1 MSSPIGR
8 EVLQVPVE
16 EEMKRSYLDY
26 AMSVIIARALPDVRD
41 GLKPVQR
48 RILYVMRELGLTP
61 DSQHT
66 KSAKVCGET
75 TANYHPHGQEVVYPT
90 LVRIAQDFN
99 MRYPLVDGQGNFG
112 SVDGDPPAA
121 MRYCLTGDAL
131 VRTAE
136 GLIPIGKLA
145 DLPSPPVS
153 PSPNMLGE
161 GELTPLSHSVGEGLG
176 VRADRETPTETAID
190 IAVRSVGGR
199 TQRAER
205 WFDCGEHPT
214 LRVRTRYGYEL
225 TGTPNHPVLVC
236 LADTTGKPRLAW
248 KTLDTLQ
255 VGDYLVIDR
264 GVETHAGTPVDLT
277 PYYPDLSPST
287 RRHALP
293 TQLDEPLAF
302 LMGALVAEGTLADDR
317 IEFTCTPGEF
327 ADEFV
332 RCWARVFPDCRLHQ
346 WLRPPVGFGK
356 RPFWQMQVVSQQ
368 VVRLLGNLG
377 LHGRSAERVV
387 PEAILRSPQA
397 VQAAFLRGLF
407 EGDGGVERSGRSLMR
422 VSLVSASKRL
432 LQQVQ
437 VMLLHFGIVAR
448 LTQDT
453 RGTTWRLILTGAR
466 NLQRYAASIGF
477 VSEAKRK
484 ALEAILSDAT
494 GRVLSK
500 TDFVP
505 YLSAYVRRTATRH
518 REWLSKHNFDRP
530 ERLADALP
538 RLLEALTPEDA
549 EFLCALA
556 EGRYFFD
563 PIVAIEDAGTQRV
576 YSIRVASDCH
586 SFVANGFINHNT
598 ETRLTPI
605 AMEMLADIDKE
616 TVDWMPNYLQSA
628 EEPTVLPARFPNLLC
643 NGGSG
648 IAVGMA
654 TNIPPHNLSE
664 VVDALIYRLE
674 HPNCTLEPILKLLP
688 GPDFPTGA
696 LILGTKGIRQAYE
709 TGRGSIVMQ
718 AKTQIEPLDGGKSAI
733 VITELPYQVSKAR
746 LIEQIAALVK
756 AGKLDGITDLADY
769 SDRTGMRVVIE
780 LRRDVNPNRML
791 NSLLKHTQMRT
802 TFGAILLA
810 LVDNVP
816 RVMSLLD
823 LLDHYLEHRRTVIE
837 RRTRYELYRA
847 KSRAHILEG
856 LQIALNFLDEI
867 IRIIRQ
873 SETAEAARREMIRRF
888 GLTVLQADA
897 ILNTQLRQLARLEQE
912 KLAEEYRGLLREITR
927 LEHILSDPKQ
937 VEQIIKDDLRMLKE
951 KFGDARR
958 TRIIAR
964 EAEDISEEELIPEE
978 ETLVLITRDG
988 YIKRVSMDAYR
999 SQKRGGKGV
1008 IATTAREEDE
1018 VEHLFQVST
1027 HHYILFFTDR
1037 GRVYRLKAYEIPE
1050 TSRQARGTAVIN
1062 YINIQ
1067 PDEKV
1072 TATVSVR
1079 DFASEGYL
1087 TMITRRGEIK
1097 RTALSEFANLRSNG
1111 LNAFDL
1117 ESGDSLG
1124 WVLHTSGK
1132 DDVLLATRA
1141 GLAIRFPES
1150 DVPVRGRTAGGVK
1163 AIRLGKDDALVAACR
1178 VQPDALLLVVSEN
1191 GFGKCTPLKEYRV
1204 QSRGGKGIF
1213 TMNVTRKTGSVV
1225 AAEVVE
1231 KDDKVILVTANGKGI
1246 RLRVA
1251 DLRITGRIAQ
1261 GVKLIDLAEGD
1272 TVAAITRI
1280 VLGKRLHEVD
1290 SARDGQN
1297 ARG

>member
-90 LVRIAQDFN
+90 LVRMAQDFN

-136 GLIPIGKLA
+136 GLIPISKLA
-145 DLPSPPVS
+145 SAEAGAEV
-153 PSPNMLGE
+153 
-161 GELTPLSHSVGEGLG
+161 
-176 VRADRETPTETAID
+176 AID
-190 IAVRSVGGR
+190 IAVRSAGGR

-225 TGTPNHPVLVC
+225 IGTPNHPVLVC

-277 PYYPDLSPST
+277 PYYPDLSPAT

-377 LHGRSAERVV
+377 LRGRSAERVV
-387 PEAILRSPQA
+387 PEAILRAPQA

-407 EGDGGVERSGRSLMR
+407 EGDGCVERSGRSLMR

-563 PIVAIEDAGTQRV
+563 PIVAIEDAGIQRV
-576 YSIRVASDCH
+576 YSIRVASECH

-598 ETRLTPI
+598 EVRLTPI

-756 AGKLDGITDLADY
+756 AGKLDGITDIADY

-791 NSLLKHTQMRT
+791 NSLLKHTQLRT

-823 LLDHYLEHRRTVIE
+823 LLDHYLEHRRVVIE

-873 SETAEAARREMIRRF
+873 SETAEVARREMIRRF

-937 VEQIIKDDLRMLKE
+937 VEQIIKDELRTLKE
-951 KFGDARR
+951 KYGDARR

-988 YIKRVSMDAYR
+988 YIKRVSLDAYR

-1087 TMITRRGEIK
+1087 TMITRGGEIK

-1124 WVLHTSGK
+1124 WVLHTSGN
-1132 DDVLLATRA
+1132 DEVILVTRA

-1178 VQPDALLLVVSEN
+1178 VQPNALLLVVSEN
-1191 GFGKCTPLKEYRV
+1191 GFGKCTPLTEYRV

-1261 GVKLIDLAEGD
+1261 GVKLIDLAPGD

-1280 VLGKRLHEVD
+1280 VLGKRLHAVD
-1290 SARDGQN
+1290 ASRDGQDT
-1297 ARG
+1297 GE

>member
-90 LVRIAQDFN
+90 LVRMAQDFN

-145 DLPSPPVS
+145 SA
-153 PSPNMLGE
+153 E
-161 GELTPLSHSVGEGLG
+161 AEAE
-176 VRADRETPTETAID
+176 AAID
-190 IAVRSVGGR
+190 IAVRSAGGR

-225 TGTPNHPVLVC
+225 IGTPNHPVLVC

-277 PYYPDLSPST
+277 PYYPTLSPAT

-302 LMGALVAEGTLADDR
+302 LMGALIAEGTLADDR

-332 RCWARVFPDCRLHQ
+332 RCWAQVFPDCRLHQ

-377 LHGRSAERVV
+377 LRGRSAERVV
-387 PEAILRSPQA
+387 PEAILRAPQA

-407 EGDGGVERSGRSLMR
+407 EGDGCVERSGRSLMR

-484 ALEAILSDAT
+484 ALEAVLNDAT

-518 REWLSKHNFDRP
+518 REWLGKHNFDRP

-538 RLLEALTPEDA
+538 RLLEALSPEDA

-563 PIVAIEDAGTQRV
+563 PIVAIEDAGMQRV

-598 ETRLTPI
+598 EVRLTPI

-756 AGKLDGITDLADY
+756 AGKLDGITDIADY

-873 SETAEAARREMIRRF
+873 SETAEVARREMIRRF

-937 VEQIIKDDLRMLKE
+937 VEQIIKDELRMLKE
-951 KFGDARR
+951 KYGDARR

-988 YIKRVSMDAYR
+988 YIKRVSLDAYR

-1124 WVLHTSGK
+1124 WVLHTSGN
-1132 DDVLLATRA
+1132 DEVILVTRA

-1178 VQPDALLLVVSEN
+1178 VQPNALLLVVSEN
-1191 GFGKCTPLKEYRV
+1191 GFGKCTPLTEYRV

-1261 GVKLIDLAEGD
+1261 GVKLIDLAPGD

-1280 VLGKRLHEVD
+1280 VLGKRLHAVD
-1290 SARDGQN
+1290 ASRDGQDT
-1297 ARG
+1297 GE

>member
-1 MSSPIGR
+1 
-8 EVLQVPVE
+8 
-16 EEMKRSYLDY
+16 
-26 AMSVIIARALPDVRD
+26 
-41 GLKPVQR
+41 
-48 RILYVMRELGLTP
+48 
-61 DSQHT
+61 
-66 KSAKVCGET
+66 
-75 TANYHPHGQEVVYPT
+75 
-90 LVRIAQDFN
+90 
-99 MRYPLVDGQGNFG
+99 
-112 SVDGDPPAA
+112 
-121 MRYCLTGDAL
+121 
-131 VRTAE
+131 
-136 GLIPIGKLA
+136 
-145 DLPSPPVS
+145 
-153 PSPNMLGE
+153 
-161 GELTPLSHSVGEGLG
+161 
-176 VRADRETPTETAID
+176 
-190 IAVRSVGGR
+190 
-199 TQRAER
+199 
-205 WFDCGEHPT
+205 
-214 LRVRTRYGYEL
+214 
-225 TGTPNHPVLVC
+225 
-236 LADTTGKPRLAW
+236 
-248 KTLDTLQ
+248 
-255 VGDYLVIDR
+255 
-264 GVETHAGTPVDLT
+264 
-277 PYYPDLSPST
+277 
-287 RRHALP
+287 
-293 TQLDEPLAF
+293 
-302 LMGALVAEGTLADDR
+302 
-317 IEFTCTPGEF
+317 
-327 ADEFV
+327 V

-368 VVRLLGNLG
+368 VVRLLGSLG

-387 PEAILRSPQA
+387 PEAILRAPQA

-549 EFLCALA
+549 EFVCALA

-598 ETRLTPI
+598 EVRLTPI

-791 NSLLKHTQMRT
+791 NSLLKHTQLRT

-823 LLDHYLEHRRTVIE
+823 LLDHYLEHRRAVVE
-837 RRTRYELYRA
+837 RRTLYELYRA

-873 SETAEAARREMIRRF
+873 SETAEVARREMIRRF

-937 VEQIIKDDLRMLKE
+937 VEQIIKDDLRALKE

-1087 TMITRRGEIK
+1087 TMITRGGEIK

-1117 ESGDSLG
+1117 ESGDLLG
-1124 WVLHTSGK
+1124 WVLHTSGN

-1251 DLRITGRIAQ
+1251 DLAHHGAHRARRETNRPRARRHSGGDYAHRAGQTPACSGR
-1261 GVKLIDLAEGD
+1261 LARRARRGR
-1272 TVAAITRI
+1272 VAKP
-1280 VLGKRLHEVD
+1280 L
-1290 SARDGQN
+1290 RDKAASQP
-1297 ARG
+1297 

>member
-90 LVRIAQDFN
+90 LVRMAQDFN

-145 DLPSPPVS
+145 SA
-153 PSPNMLGE
+153 E
-161 GELTPLSHSVGEGLG
+161 AEAE
-176 VRADRETPTETAID
+176 AAID

-236 LADTTGKPRLAW
+236 LADPTGKPRLAW

-277 PYYPDLSPST
+277 PYYPDLSPAT

-518 REWLSKHNFDRP
+518 REWLGKHNFDRP

-538 RLLEALTPEDA
+538 RLLEALSPEDA

-598 ETRLTPI
+598 EVRLTPI

-664 VVDALIYRLE
+664 IVDALIYRLE

-823 LLDHYLEHRRTVIE
+823 LLDHYLEHRRVVIE

-873 SETAEAARREMIRRF
+873 SETAEVARREMIRRF

-912 KLAEEYRGLLREITR
+912 KLADEYRGLLREITR

-937 VEQIIKDDLRMLKE
+937 VEQIIKDDLRTLKE
-951 KFGDARR
+951 KYGDGRR

-1087 TMITRRGEIK
+1087 TMITRGGEIK

-1191 GFGKCTPLKEYRV
+1191 GFGKCTPLTEYRV

-1261 GVKLIDLAEGD
+1261 GVKLIDLAPGD

-1280 VLGKRLHEVD
+1280 VLGKRLHAVD
-1290 SARDGQN
+1290 ASRDGQDEG
-1297 ARG
+1297 A

>member
-90 LVRIAQDFN
+90 LVRMAQDFN

-136 GLIPIGKLA
+136 GLIPISKLA
-145 DLPSPPVS
+145 SAEAGAEV
-153 PSPNMLGE
+153 
-161 GELTPLSHSVGEGLG
+161 
-176 VRADRETPTETAID
+176 AID

-225 TGTPNHPVLVC
+225 IGTPNHPVLVC

-277 PYYPDLSPST
+277 PYYPDLSPAT

-538 RLLEALTPEDA
+538 RLLEALSPEDA

-598 ETRLTPI
+598 EVRLTPI

-823 LLDHYLEHRRTVIE
+823 LLDHYLEHRRVVIE

-888 GLTVLQADA
+888 ALTVLQADA

-912 KLAEEYRGLLREITR
+912 KLADEYRGLLREITR

-937 VEQIIKDDLRMLKE
+937 VEQIIKDDLRTLKE

-1087 TMITRRGEIK
+1087 TMITRGGEIK

-1213 TMNVTRKTGSVV
+1213 TMNVTRKTGNVV

-1231 KDDKVILVTANGKGI
+1231 KDDKLILVTTNSKGI

-1290 SARDGQN
+1290 SARDGQG
-1297 ARG
+1297 AGK

>member
-1 MSSPIGR
+1 MTARRSSIPSTTAHCRSSCSYIFDRPARRVQLLVMSSPIGR

-90 LVRIAQDFN
+90 LVRMAQDFN

-136 GLIPIGKLA
+136 GLIPISKLA
-145 DLPSPPVS
+145 SAEAGAEV
-153 PSPNMLGE
+153 
-161 GELTPLSHSVGEGLG
+161 
-176 VRADRETPTETAID
+176 AID
-190 IAVRSVGGR
+190 IAVRSAGGR

-236 LADTTGKPRLAW
+236 LADPTGKPRLAW

-277 PYYPDLSPST
+277 PYYPDLSPAT
-287 RRHALP
+287 RRHTLP

-346 WLRPPVGFGK
+346 WLCPPVGFGK

-387 PEAILRSPQA
+387 PEAILRAPQA

-407 EGDGGVERSGRSLMR
+407 EGDGCVERSGRSLMR

-437 VMLLHFGIVAR
+437 VMLLHFGVVAR

-518 REWLSKHNFDRP
+518 REWLGKHNFDRP

-598 ETRLTPI
+598 EVRLTPI

-664 VVDALIYRLE
+664 IVDALIYRLE

-756 AGKLDGITDLADY
+756 AGKLDGITDIADY

-791 NSLLKHTQMRT
+791 NSLLKHTQLRT

-823 LLDHYLEHRRTVIE
+823 LLDHYLEHRRVVIE

-888 GLTVLQADA
+888 ALTVLQADA

-937 VEQIIKDDLRMLKE
+937 VEQIIKDDLRTLKE

-1087 TMITRRGEIK
+1087 TMITRGGEIK

-1150 DVPVRGRTAGGVK
+1150 DVPVRGSHGG
-1163 AIRLGKDDALVAACR
+1163 RR
-1178 VQPDALLLVVSEN
+1178 
-1191 GFGKCTPLKEYRV
+1191 
-1204 QSRGGKGIF
+1204 
-1213 TMNVTRKTGSVV
+1213 
-1225 AAEVVE
+1225 
-1231 KDDKVILVTANGKGI
+1231 
-1246 RLRVA
+1246 
-1251 DLRITGRIAQ
+1251 
-1261 GVKLIDLAEGD
+1261 EGD
-1272 TVAAITRI
+1272 T
-1280 VLGKRLHEVD
+1280 
-1290 SARDGQN
+1290 ARQGRR
-1297 ARG
+1297 ARCCVPCAV

>member
-90 LVRIAQDFN
+90 LVRMAQDFN

-136 GLIPIGKLA
+136 GLIPISKLA
-145 DLPSPPVS
+145 SAEAGAEV
-153 PSPNMLGE
+153 
-161 GELTPLSHSVGEGLG
+161 
-176 VRADRETPTETAID
+176 AID
-190 IAVRSVGGR
+190 IAVRSAGGR

-225 TGTPNHPVLVC
+225 IGTPNHPVLVC

-277 PYYPDLSPST
+277 PYYPTLSPAT
-287 RRHALP
+287 RRHTLP

-377 LHGRSAERVV
+377 LRGRSAERVV
-387 PEAILRSPQA
+387 PEAILRAPQA

-407 EGDGGVERSGRSLMR
+407 EGDGCVERSGRSLMR

-518 REWLSKHNFDRP
+518 REWLGKHNFDRP

-598 ETRLTPI
+598 EVRLTPI

-664 VVDALIYRLE
+664 IVDALIYRLE
-674 HPNCTLEPILKLLP
+674 HPNCTLDPILKLLP

-823 LLDHYLEHRRTVIE
+823 LLDHYLEHRRVVIE

-888 GLTVLQADA
+888 ALTVLQADA

-1087 TMITRRGEIK
+1087 TMITRGGEIK

-1178 VQPDALLLVVSEN
+1178 VLPDALLLVVSEN
-1191 GFGKCTPLKEYRV
+1191 GFGKCTPLTEYRV

-1290 SARDGQN
+1290 SARDGQG
-1297 ARG
+1297 AGK

>member
-1 MSSPIGR
+1 
-8 EVLQVPVE
+8 
-16 EEMKRSYLDY
+16 
-26 AMSVIIARALPDVRD
+26 
-41 GLKPVQR
+41 
-48 RILYVMRELGLTP
+48 MRELGLTP

-90 LVRIAQDFN
+90 LVRMAQDFN

-145 DLPSPPVS
+145 SAEAGAEV
-153 PSPNMLGE
+153 
-161 GELTPLSHSVGEGLG
+161 
-176 VRADRETPTETAID
+176 AID
-190 IAVRSVGGR
+190 IAVRSAGGR

-225 TGTPNHPVLVC
+225 IGTPNHPVLVC

-277 PYYPDLSPST
+277 PYYPDLSPAT
-287 RRHALP
+287 RHHALP

-327 ADEFV
+327 AAEFV

-505 YLSAYVRRTATRH
+505 YLSAYVRRMATRH
-518 REWLSKHNFDRP
+518 REWLGKHNFDRP

-598 ETRLTPI
+598 EVRLTPI
-605 AMEMLADIDKE
+605 AIEMLADIDNE

-756 AGKLDGITDLADY
+756 AGKLDGITDIADY

-823 LLDHYLEHRRTVIE
+823 LLDHYLEHRRVVIE

-873 SETAEAARREMIRRF
+873 SETAEVARREMIRRF

-937 VEQIIKDDLRMLKE
+937 VEQIIKDELRMLKE
-951 KFGDARR
+951 KYGDARR

-988 YIKRVSMDAYR
+988 YIKRVSLDAYR

-1124 WVLHTSGK
+1124 WVLHTSGN
-1132 DDVLLATRA
+1132 DEVILVTRA

-1178 VQPDALLLVVSEN
+1178 VQPNALLLVVSEN
-1191 GFGKCTPLKEYRV
+1191 GFGKCTPLTEYRV

-1251 DLRITGRIAQ
+1251 DLRVTGRIAQ
-1261 GVKLIDLAEGD
+1261 GVKLIDLAPGD

-1280 VLGKRLHEVD
+1280 VLGKRLHAVD
-1290 SARDGQN
+1290 ASRDGQDT
-1297 ARG
+1297 GE

>member
-1 MSSPIGR
+1 MSSSIGR

-90 LVRIAQDFN
+90 LVRMAQDFN

-131 VRTAE
+131 VRTE
-136 GLIPIGKLA
+136 QGLIPIGELA
-145 DLPSPPVS
+145 VQETIDLQ
-153 PSPNMLGE
+153 
-161 GELTPLSHSVGEGLG
+161 
-176 VRADRETPTETAID
+176 VRAA
-190 IAVRSVGGR
+190 GGR
-199 TQRAER
+199 MQRATR

-214 LRVRTRYGYEL
+214 RRVRTRYGYEL

-236 LADTTGKPRLAW
+236 LADSEGKPRLAW
-248 KTLDTLQ
+248 KTLENLQ
-255 VGDYLVIDR
+255 IGDYLVIDR
-264 GVETHAGTPVDLT
+264 GRGKSETTRELVDLT
-277 PYYPDLSPST
+277 PYAPCLPEGST
-287 RRHALP
+287 TRVHTLP
-293 TQLDEPLAF
+293 TRLDENLAT
-302 LMGALVAEGTLADDR
+302 LMGALVAEGTLSNTR
-317 IEFTCTPGEF
+317 IEFTCTSGEF
-327 ADEFV
+327 AETFQRLWGV
-332 RCWARVFPDCRLHQ
+332 CFPDCRLHT

-356 RPFWQMQVVSQQ
+356 RPFWQMQVVSLY
-368 VVRLLGNLG
+368 VVRFLNALG
-377 LHGRSAERVV
+377 LQGRSKERVV
-387 PEAILRSPQA
+387 PPAILRSPRS
-397 VQAAFLRGLF
+397 VQAAFLRALF
-407 EGDGGVERSGRSLMR
+407 EGDGAVERSGKSLMR
-422 VSLVSASKRL
+422 VSLVSASEQL
-432 LQQVQ
+432 LKQVQ
-437 VMLLHFGIVAR
+437 VMLLPFGIVGALRKEKHNATYR
-448 LTQDT
+448 LCIA
-453 RGTTWRLILTGAR
+453 GYE
-466 NLQRYAASIGF
+466 NLQRYHAHIGF
-477 VSEAKRK
+477 LSEAKRK
-484 ALEAILSDAT
+484 ALESILADAS
-494 GRVLSK
+494 GCALSK
-500 TDFVP
+500 TDSVP
-505 YLSAYVRRTATRH
+505 YLSAYVRRVAKRH
-518 REWLSKHNFDRP
+518 REWLGKHNFDRVA
-530 ERLADALP
+530 RLQHALP
-538 RLLEALTPEDA
+538 QLLEALSPEDA
-549 EFLCALA
+549 EFVLALA
-556 EGRYFFD
+556 ENRYFFD
-563 PIVAIEDAGTQRV
+563 PVVAIEDAGMQCV
-576 YSIRVASDCH
+576 YSIRVESACH

-598 ETRLTPI
+598 EVRLTPI

-688 GPDFPTGA
+688 GPDFPTGG

-746 LIEQIAALVK
+746 LIEQIAGLVK

-802 TFGAILLA
+802 TFGVILLA

-823 LLDHYLEHRRTVIE
+823 LLDHYLEHRRIVIE

-873 SETAEAARREMIRRF
+873 SETAEVARRTMIQRF

-912 KLAEEYRGLLREITR
+912 KIAEEYRGLLREITR
-927 LEHILSDPKQ
+927 LEHILEDPKQ
-937 VEQIIKDDLRMLKE
+937 VQAIIKDDLRTLKE

-999 SQKRGGKGV
+999 SQRRGGKGV

-1050 TSRQARGTAVIN
+1050 TSRQARGAAVIN

-1067 PDEKV
+1067 SDEKV

-1079 DFASEGYL
+1079 DFDAPGYL
-1087 TMITRRGEIK
+1087 TMITRKGEIK

-1117 ESGDSLG
+1117 EPGDALG

-1132 DDVLLATRA
+1132 DDVLLVTKA
-1141 GLAIRFPES
+1141 GLAIRFPET
-1150 DVPVRGRTAGGVK
+1150 DVPVRSRTAGGVK
-1163 AIRLGKDDALVAACR
+1163 AITQGKDDALVSACR

-1231 KDDKVILVTANGKGI
+1231 KDDKVILVTANAKGI

-1280 VLGKRLHEVD
+1280 VLAKRLQEVE
-1290 SARDGQN
+1290 AGRE
-1297 ARG
+1297 

>member
-90 LVRIAQDFN
+90 LVRMAQDFN

-136 GLIPIGKLA
+136 GLIPISKLA
-145 DLPSPPVS
+145 SAEAGAEV
-153 PSPNMLGE
+153 
-161 GELTPLSHSVGEGLG
+161 
-176 VRADRETPTETAID
+176 AID
-190 IAVRSVGGR
+190 IAVRSAGGR

-225 TGTPNHPVLVC
+225 IGTPNHPVLVC

-277 PYYPDLSPST
+277 PYYPDLSPAT

-598 ETRLTPI
+598 EVRLTPI

-756 AGKLDGITDLADY
+756 AGKLDGITDIADY

-873 SETAEAARREMIRRF
+873 SETAEVARREMIRRF

-937 VEQIIKDDLRMLKE
+937 VEQIIKDELRMLKE
-951 KFGDARR
+951 KYGDARR

-988 YIKRVSMDAYR
+988 YIKRVSLDAYR

-1124 WVLHTSGK
+1124 WVLHTSGN
-1132 DDVLLATRA
+1132 DEVILVTRA

-1178 VQPDALLLVVSEN
+1178 VQPNALLLVVSEN
-1191 GFGKCTPLKEYRV
+1191 GFGKCTPLTEYRV

-1261 GVKLIDLAEGD
+1261 GVKLIDLAPGD

-1280 VLGKRLHEVD
+1280 VLGKRLHAVD
-1290 SARDGQN
+1290 ASRDGQDT
-1297 ARG
+1297 GE

>member
-90 LVRIAQDFN
+90 LVRMAQDFN

-145 DLPSPPVS
+145 SAEAGAEV
-153 PSPNMLGE
+153 
-161 GELTPLSHSVGEGLG
+161 
-176 VRADRETPTETAID
+176 AID
-190 IAVRSVGGR
+190 IAVRSAGGR

-236 LADTTGKPRLAW
+236 LADPTGKPRLAW

-277 PYYPDLSPST
+277 PYYPDLSPAT

-377 LHGRSAERVV
+377 LRGRSAERVV

-598 ETRLTPI
+598 EVRLTPI

-756 AGKLDGITDLADY
+756 AGKLDGITDIADY

-823 LLDHYLEHRRTVIE
+823 LLDHYLEHRRVVIE

-873 SETAEAARREMIRRF
+873 SETAEVARREMIRRF

-937 VEQIIKDDLRMLKE
+937 VEQIIKDELRMLKE
-951 KFGDARR
+951 KYGDARR

-988 YIKRVSMDAYR
+988 YIKRVSLDAYR

-1124 WVLHTSGK
+1124 WVLHTSGN
-1132 DDVLLATRA
+1132 DEVILVTRA

-1178 VQPDALLLVVSEN
+1178 VQPNALLLVVSEN
-1191 GFGKCTPLKEYRV
+1191 GFGKCTPLTEYRV

-1280 VLGKRLHEVD
+1280 MLGKRLHAVD
-1290 SARDGQN
+1290 ALRDGQDT
-1297 ARG
+1297 GE

>member
-90 LVRIAQDFN
+90 LVRMAQDFN

-136 GLIPIGKLA
+136 GLIPIGKL
-145 DLPSPPVS
+145 VS
-153 PSPNMLGE
+153 AEAGAE
-161 GELTPLSHSVGEGLG
+161 V
-176 VRADRETPTETAID
+176 AID
-190 IAVRSVGGR
+190 IAVRSAGGR

-225 TGTPNHPVLVC
+225 IGTPNHPVLVC

-255 VGDYLVIDR
+255 VGEYLVIDR
-264 GVETHAGTPVDLT
+264 GIETQAGTPVDLT
-277 PYYPDLSPST
+277 PYYPDLSPAT

-293 TQLDEPLAF
+293 TQLDERLAF

-407 EGDGGVERSGRSLMR
+407 EGDGCVERSGRSLMR

-484 ALEAILSDAT
+484 ALEAILEALTPSHAYTLIFETPSFRFPLQAGGTKPQFPSQSEKASAT
-494 GRVLSK
+494 SRFPSRSGGNL
-500 TDFVP
+500 
-505 YLSAYVRRTATRH
+505 
-518 REWLSKHNFDRP
+518 REGGKQG
-530 ERLADALP
+530 LALY
-538 RLLEALTPEDA
+538 LTPEDA

-563 PIVAIEDAGTQRV
+563 PIVAIEDAGIQRV
-576 YSIRVASDCH
+576 YSIRVASECH

-598 ETRLTPI
+598 EVRLTPI

-664 VVDALIYRLE
+664 IVDALIYRLE

-823 LLDHYLEHRRTVIE
+823 LLDHYLEHRRVVIE

-888 GLTVLQADA
+888 ALTVLQADA

-912 KLAEEYRGLLREITR
+912 KLADEYRGLLREITR

-1087 TMITRRGEIK
+1087 TMITRGGEIK

-1191 GFGKCTPLKEYRV
+1191 GFGKCTPLTEYRV

-1261 GVKLIDLAEGD
+1261 GVKLIDLAPGD

-1280 VLGKRLHEVD
+1280 VLGKRLHAVD
-1290 SARDGQN
+1290 ASRDGQDEG
-1297 ARG
+1297 A

>member
-90 LVRIAQDFN
+90 LVRMAQDFN

-136 GLIPIGKLA
+136 GLIPIGKL
-145 DLPSPPVS
+145 VS
-153 PSPNMLGE
+153 AE
-161 GELTPLSHSVGEGLG
+161 AEAE
-176 VRADRETPTETAID
+176 AAID
-190 IAVRSVGGR
+190 IAVRSAGGR

-236 LADTTGKPRLAW
+236 LADATGKPCLAW

-255 VGDYLVIDR
+255 VGDYLAIDR

-277 PYYPDLSPST
+277 PYYPDLSPAT
-287 RRHALP
+287 RRHMLP

-346 WLRPPVGFGK
+346 WLHPPVGFGK

-377 LHGRSAERVV
+377 LRGRSAERVV
-387 PEAILRSPQA
+387 PEAILRAPQA

-598 ETRLTPI
+598 EVRLTPI

-912 KLAEEYRGLLREITR
+912 KLADEYRGLLREITR

-978 ETLVLITRDG
+978 ETLVLVTRDG

-1087 TMITRRGEIK
+1087 TMITRGGEIK

-1191 GFGKCTPLKEYRV
+1191 GFGKCTPLTEYRV

-1290 SARDGQN
+1290 SARDGQH
-1297 ARG
+1297 AGE

>member
-1 MSSPIGR
+1 
-8 EVLQVPVE
+8 
-16 EEMKRSYLDY
+16 
-26 AMSVIIARALPDVRD
+26 
-41 GLKPVQR
+41 VQR
-48 RILYVMRELGLTP
+48 R
-61 DSQHT
+61 
-66 KSAKVCGET
+66 
-75 TANYHPHGQEVVYPT
+75 
-90 LVRIAQDFN
+90 
-99 MRYPLVDGQGNFG
+99 
-112 SVDGDPPAA
+112 
-121 MRYCLTGDAL
+121 
-131 VRTAE
+131 
-136 GLIPIGKLA
+136 
-145 DLPSPPVS
+145 
-153 PSPNMLGE
+153 
-161 GELTPLSHSVGEGLG
+161 
-176 VRADRETPTETAID
+176 
-190 IAVRSVGGR
+190 
-199 TQRAER
+199 QRHR
-205 WFDCGEHPT
+205 
-214 LRVRTRYGYEL
+214 
-225 TGTPNHPVLVC
+225 
-236 LADTTGKPRLAW
+236 
-248 KTLDTLQ
+248 
-255 VGDYLVIDR
+255 
-264 GVETHAGTPVDLT
+264 
-277 PYYPDLSPST
+277 
-287 RRHALP
+287 RRH
-293 TQLDEPLAF
+293 
-302 LMGALVAEGTLADDR
+302 
-317 IEFTCTPGEF
+317 
-327 ADEFV
+327 
-332 RCWARVFPDCRLHQ
+332 
-346 WLRPPVGFGK
+346 
-356 RPFWQMQVVSQQ
+356 
-368 VVRLLGNLG
+368 
-377 LHGRSAERVV
+377 
-387 PEAILRSPQA
+387 
-397 VQAAFLRGLF
+397 
-407 EGDGGVERSGRSLMR
+407 GD
-422 VSLVSASKRL
+422 
-432 LQQVQ
+432 Q
-437 VMLLHFGIVAR
+437 H
-448 LTQDT
+448 
-453 RGTTWRLILTGAR
+453 
-466 NLQRYAASIGF
+466 
-477 VSEAKRK
+477 
-484 ALEAILSDAT
+484 
-494 GRVLSK
+494 
-500 TDFVP
+500 
-505 YLSAYVRRTATRH
+505 
-518 REWLSKHNFDRP
+518 
-530 ERLADALP
+530 
-538 RLLEALTPEDA
+538 
-549 EFLCALA
+549 
-556 EGRYFFD
+556 
-563 PIVAIEDAGTQRV
+563 
-576 YSIRVASDCH
+576 
-586 SFVANGFINHNT
+586 
-598 ETRLTPI
+598 
-605 AMEMLADIDKE
+605 
-616 TVDWMPNYLQSA
+616 
-628 EEPTVLPARFPNLLC
+628 
-643 NGGSG
+643 
-648 IAVGMA
+648 
-654 TNIPPHNLSE
+654 PPHNLSE
-664 VVDALIYRLE
+664 IVDALIYRLE

-756 AGKLDGITDLADY
+756 AGKLDGITDIADY

-791 NSLLKHTQMRT
+791 NSLLKHTQLRT

-888 GLTVLQADA
+888 ALTVLQADA

-912 KLAEEYRGLLREITR
+912 KLADEYRGLLREITR

-1087 TMITRRGEIK
+1087 TMITRGGEIK

-1124 WVLHTSGK
+1124 WVLHTSGT

-1150 DVPVRGRTAGGVK
+1150 DVPVRGRTA
-1163 AIRLGKDDALVAACR
+1163 AA
-1178 VQPDALLLVVSEN
+1178 
-1191 GFGKCTPLKEYRV
+1191 
-1204 QSRGGKGIF
+1204 
-1213 TMNVTRKTGSVV
+1213 
-1225 AAEVVE
+1225 
-1231 KDDKVILVTANGKGI
+1231 
-1246 RLRVA
+1246 
-1251 DLRITGRIAQ
+1251 
-1261 GVKLIDLAEGD
+1261 
-1272 TVAAITRI
+1272 
-1280 VLGKRLHEVD
+1280 
-1290 SARDGQN
+1290 
-1297 ARG
+1297 

>member
-1 MSSPIGR
+1 MSSSIGR

-90 LVRIAQDFN
+90 LVRMAQDFN

-121 MRYCLTGDAL
+121 MRY
-131 VRTAE
+131 
-136 GLIPIGKLA
+136 
-145 DLPSPPVS
+145 
-153 PSPNMLGE
+153 
-161 GELTPLSHSVGEGLG
+161 
-176 VRADRETPTETAID
+176 TE
-190 IAVRSVGGR
+190 V
-199 TQRAER
+199 
-205 WFDCGEHPT
+205 
-214 LRVRTRYGYEL
+214 
-225 TGTPNHPVLVC
+225 
-236 LADTTGKPRLAW
+236 
-248 KTLDTLQ
+248 
-255 VGDYLVIDR
+255 
-264 GVETHAGTPVDLT
+264 
-277 PYYPDLSPST
+277 
-287 RRHALP
+287 
-293 TQLDEPLAF
+293 
-302 LMGALVAEGTLADDR
+302 
-317 IEFTCTPGEF
+317 
-327 ADEFV
+327 
-332 RCWARVFPDCRLHQ
+332 
-346 WLRPPVGFGK
+346 
-356 RPFWQMQVVSQQ
+356 
-368 VVRLLGNLG
+368 
-377 LHGRSAERVV
+377 
-387 PEAILRSPQA
+387 
-397 VQAAFLRGLF
+397 
-407 EGDGGVERSGRSLMR
+407 
-422 VSLVSASKRL
+422 
-432 LQQVQ
+432 
-437 VMLLHFGIVAR
+437 
-448 LTQDT
+448 
-453 RGTTWRLILTGAR
+453 
-466 NLQRYAASIGF
+466 
-477 VSEAKRK
+477 
-484 ALEAILSDAT
+484 
-494 GRVLSK
+494 
-500 TDFVP
+500 
-505 YLSAYVRRTATRH
+505 
-518 REWLSKHNFDRP
+518 
-530 ERLADALP
+530 
-538 RLLEALTPEDA
+538 
-549 EFLCALA
+549 
-556 EGRYFFD
+556 
-563 PIVAIEDAGTQRV
+563 
-576 YSIRVASDCH
+576 
-586 SFVANGFINHNT
+586 
-598 ETRLTPI
+598 RLTPI

-674 HPNCTLEPILKLLP
+674 HPNGTLEPILKLLP

-718 AKTQIEPLDGGKSAI
+718 AKTQIEPLDGGKTAI

-746 LIEQIAALVK
+746 LIEQIATLVK
-756 AGKLDGITDLADY
+756 AGKLDGITDIADY

-791 NSLLKHTQMRT
+791 NSLLKHTQLRT

-823 LLDHYLEHRRTVIE
+823 LLDHYLEHRRMVIE

-873 SETAEAARREMIRRF
+873 SETAEAARRTMIQRF

-912 KLAEEYRGLLREITR
+912 KIAEEYRGLLREITR

-937 VEQIIKDDLRMLKE
+937 VEAIIKDDLRTLKE
-951 KFGDARR
+951 KFGDPRR

-978 ETLVLITRDG
+978 EMLVLITRDG

-1079 DFASEGYL
+1079 DFDAPGYL
-1087 TMITRRGEIK
+1087 TMITRKGEIK

-1117 ESGDSLG
+1117 EPGDSLG
-1124 WVLHTSGK
+1124 WVLHTSGS
-1132 DDVLLATRA
+1132 DDVLLVTKA
-1141 GLAIRFPES
+1141 GLAIRFPET
-1150 DVPVRGRTAGGVK
+1150 DVPVRSRAAGGVK
-1163 AIRLGKDDALVAACR
+1163 AITLGKDDALVAACR
-1178 VQPDALLLVVSEN
+1178 VQPDAMLLVVSEN

-1204 QSRGGKGIF
+1204 QSRGGKGIY

-1231 KDDKVILVTANGKGI
+1231 KDDKVILVTANSKGI

-1272 TVAAITRI
+1272 TVTAITRV
-1280 VLGKRLHEVD
+1280 VLGKRLQEVE
-1290 SARDGQN
+1290 AGREG
-1297 ARG
+1297 

>member
-1 MSSPIGR
+1 MTARRLNTQSTTTHCRSSCSYIFDRPARRVQLLVMSSPIGR

-90 LVRIAQDFN
+90 LVRMAQDFN

-136 GLIPIGKLA
+136 GLIPISKLA
-145 DLPSPPVS
+145 SAEA
-153 PSPNMLGE
+153 GAE
-161 GELTPLSHSVGEGLG
+161 
-176 VRADRETPTETAID
+176 AAID

-225 TGTPNHPVLVC
+225 IGTPNHPVLVC

-277 PYYPDLSPST
+277 PYYPDLSPAT

-293 TQLDEPLAF
+293 TQLNEPLAF

-466 NLQRYAASIGF
+466 NLQRYTASIGF

-518 REWLSKHNFDRP
+518 REWLGKHNFDRP

-598 ETRLTPI
+598 EVRLTPI

-654 TNIPPHNLSE
+654 TNIPPHNLGE

-823 LLDHYLEHRRTVIE
+823 LLDHYLEHRRVVIE

-937 VEQIIKDDLRMLKE
+937 VEQIIKDDLRTLKE
-951 KFGDARR
+951 KYGDGRR

-1087 TMITRRGEIK
+1087 TMITRGGEIK

-1141 GLAIRFPES
+1141 GLAIRFPET

-1191 GFGKCTPLKEYRV
+1191 GFGKCTPLTEYRV

-1261 GVKLIDLAEGD
+1261 GVKLIDLAPGD

-1280 VLGKRLHEVD
+1280 VLGKRLHAVD
-1290 SARDGQN
+1290 ASRDGQD
-1297 ARG
+1297 ASA

>member
-1 MSSPIGR
+1 
-8 EVLQVPVE
+8 
-16 EEMKRSYLDY
+16 MKRSYLDY

-90 LVRIAQDFN
+90 LVRMAQDFN

-145 DLPSPPVS
+145 SA
-153 PSPNMLGE
+153 E
-161 GELTPLSHSVGEGLG
+161 
-176 VRADRETPTETAID
+176 AETEAAID

-225 TGTPNHPVLVC
+225 IGTPNHPVLVC

-264 GVETHAGTPVDLT
+264 GVETLAGTPVDLT
-277 PYYPDLSPST
+277 PCYPDLSPAT

-302 LMGALVAEGTLADDR
+302 LMGALIAEGTLADDR

-332 RCWARVFPDCRLHQ
+332 RCWAQVFPDCRLHQ

-377 LHGRSAERVV
+377 LRGRSAERVV
-387 PEAILRSPQA
+387 PEAILRAPQA

-407 EGDGGVERSGRSLMR
+407 EGDGGVERSGQSLMR

-576 YSIRVASDCH
+576 YSIRVASECH

-598 ETRLTPI
+598 EVRLTPI

-664 VVDALIYRLE
+664 IVDALIYRLE

-888 GLTVLQADA
+888 ALTVLQADA

-912 KLAEEYRGLLREITR
+912 KLADEYRGLLREITR

-937 VEQIIKDDLRMLKE
+937 VEQIIKDDLRTLKE
-951 KFGDARR
+951 KYGDARR

-1087 TMITRRGEIK
+1087 TMITRGGEIK

-1124 WVLHTSGK
+1124 WVLHTSGT
-1132 DDVLLATRA
+1132 DDVLLVTRA

-1290 SARDGQN
+1290 STRDGQH
-1297 ARG
+1297 AGE

>member
-1 MSSPIGR
+1 
-8 EVLQVPVE
+8 
-16 EEMKRSYLDY
+16 
-26 AMSVIIARALPDVRD
+26 
-41 GLKPVQR
+41 
-48 RILYVMRELGLTP
+48 
-61 DSQHT
+61 
-66 KSAKVCGET
+66 
-75 TANYHPHGQEVVYPT
+75 
-90 LVRIAQDFN
+90 
-99 MRYPLVDGQGNFG
+99 
-112 SVDGDPPAA
+112 
-121 MRYCLTGDAL
+121 
-131 VRTAE
+131 
-136 GLIPIGKLA
+136 
-145 DLPSPPVS
+145 
-153 PSPNMLGE
+153 
-161 GELTPLSHSVGEGLG
+161 
-176 VRADRETPTETAID
+176 
-190 IAVRSVGGR
+190 
-199 TQRAER
+199 
-205 WFDCGEHPT
+205 
-214 LRVRTRYGYEL
+214 
-225 TGTPNHPVLVC
+225 
-236 LADTTGKPRLAW
+236 
-248 KTLDTLQ
+248 
-255 VGDYLVIDR
+255 
-264 GVETHAGTPVDLT
+264 
-277 PYYPDLSPST
+277 
-287 RRHALP
+287 
-293 TQLDEPLAF
+293 
-302 LMGALVAEGTLADDR
+302 
-317 IEFTCTPGEF
+317 
-327 ADEFV
+327 
-332 RCWARVFPDCRLHQ
+332 
-346 WLRPPVGFGK
+346 
-356 RPFWQMQVVSQQ
+356 
-368 VVRLLGNLG
+368 
-377 LHGRSAERVV
+377 
-387 PEAILRSPQA
+387 
-397 VQAAFLRGLF
+397 
-407 EGDGGVERSGRSLMR
+407 
-422 VSLVSASKRL
+422 
-432 LQQVQ
+432 
-437 VMLLHFGIVAR
+437 MLLHFGIVAR

-598 ETRLTPI
+598 EVRLTPI

-756 AGKLDGITDLADY
+756 AGKLDGITDIADY

-847 KSRAHILEG
+847 KSRAHTLEG

-873 SETAEAARREMIRRF
+873 SETAEVARREMIRRF

-937 VEQIIKDDLRMLKE
+937 VEQIIKDELRMLKE
-951 KFGDARR
+951 KYGDARR

-988 YIKRVSMDAYR
+988 YIKRVSLDAYR

-1124 WVLHTSGK
+1124 WVLHTSGN
-1132 DDVLLATRA
+1132 DEVILVTRA

-1178 VQPDALLLVVSEN
+1178 VQPNALLLVVSEN
-1191 GFGKCTPLKEYRV
+1191 GFGKCTPLTEYRV

-1261 GVKLIDLAEGD
+1261 GVKLIDLAPGD

-1280 VLGKRLHEVD
+1280 VLGKRLHAVD
-1290 SARDGQN
+1290 ALRDGQDT
-1297 ARG
+1297 GE

>member
-90 LVRIAQDFN
+90 LVRMAQDFN

-136 GLIPIGKLA
+136 GLIPISKLA

-176 VRADRETPTETAID
+176 VRADRETPAETAID
-190 IAVRSVGGR
+190 IAVRSAGGR

-236 LADTTGKPRLAW
+236 LADPTGKPRLAW

-255 VGDYLVIDR
+255 VGEYLVIDR
-264 GVETHAGTPVDLT
+264 GIETQAGTPVDLT
-277 PYYPDLSPST
+277 PYYPTLSPAT
-287 RRHALP
+287 RRHTLP

-332 RCWARVFPDCRLHQ
+332 RCWAQVFPDCRLHQ

-377 LHGRSAERVV
+377 LRGRSAERVV

-484 ALEAILSDAT
+484 ALEAVLNDAT

-576 YSIRVASDCH
+576 YSIRVASECH

-598 ETRLTPI
+598 EVRLTPI

-937 VEQIIKDDLRMLKE
+937 VEQIIKDDLRTLKE

-1087 TMITRRGEIK
+1087 TMITRGGEIK

-1178 VQPDALLLVVSEN
+1178 VLPDALLLVVSEN

-1213 TMNVTRKTGSVV
+1213 TMNVTRKTGNVV

-1231 KDDKVILVTANGKGI
+1231 KDDKLILVTTNSKGI

-1290 SARDGQN
+1290 SARDGQG
-1297 ARG
+1297 AGK

>member
-90 LVRIAQDFN
+90 LVRMAQDFN

-136 GLIPIGKLA
+136 GLIPISKLA
-145 DLPSPPVS
+145 SAEAGAEV
-153 PSPNMLGE
+153 
-161 GELTPLSHSVGEGLG
+161 
-176 VRADRETPTETAID
+176 AID
-190 IAVRSVGGR
+190 IAVRSAGGR

-225 TGTPNHPVLVC
+225 IGTPNHPVLVC

-277 PYYPDLSPST
+277 PYYPDLSPAT

-576 YSIRVASDCH
+576 YSIRVASECH

-598 ETRLTPI
+598 EVRLTPI

-664 VVDALIYRLE
+664 IVDALIYRLE

-823 LLDHYLEHRRTVIE
+823 LLDHYLEHRRTVVE

-888 GLTVLQADA
+888 ALTVLQADA

-951 KFGDARR
+951 KYGDARR

-1087 TMITRRGEIK
+1087 TMITRGGEIK

-1141 GLAIRFPES
+1141 GLAIRFPET

-1261 GVKLIDLAEGD
+1261 GVKLIDLAPGD

-1280 VLGKRLHEVD
+1280 VLGKRLHAVD
-1290 SARDGQN
+1290 ASRDGQDEG
-1297 ARG
+1297 A

>member
-61 DSQHT
+61 DAQHT

-90 LVRIAQDFN
+90 LVRMAQDFN

-131 VRTAE
+131 VRTTE

-145 DLPSPPVS
+145 NAEAGAEV
-153 PSPNMLGE
+153 
-161 GELTPLSHSVGEGLG
+161 
-176 VRADRETPTETAID
+176 AID
-190 IAVRSVGGR
+190 IAVRSAGGR

-236 LADTTGKPRLAW
+236 LADATGKPRLAW

-277 PYYPDLSPST
+277 PYYPDLPPAT
-287 RRHALP
+287 RRHMLP

-377 LHGRSAERVV
+377 LRGRSAERVV

-397 VQAAFLRGLF
+397 VQVAFLRGLF
-407 EGDGGVERSGRSLMR
+407 EGDAGVERSGRSLMR

-437 VMLLHFGIVAR
+437 VMLLSFGIVAR

-466 NLQRYAASIGF
+466 NLQRYAATIGF

-518 REWLSKHNFDRP
+518 REWLGKHNFDRP

-598 ETRLTPI
+598 EVRLTPI

-664 VVDALIYRLE
+664 IVDALIYRLE
-674 HPNCTLEPILKLLP
+674 HPNCTLDPILKLLP

-756 AGKLDGITDLADY
+756 AGKLDGITDIADY

-823 LLDHYLEHRRTVIE
+823 LLDHYLEHRRAVIE

-873 SETAEAARREMIRRF
+873 SETAEVARREMIRRF

-937 VEQIIKDDLRMLKE
+937 VEQIIKDELRTLKE
-951 KFGDARR
+951 KYGDARR

-964 EAEDISEEELIPEE
+964 EAEEISEEELIPEE

-988 YIKRVSMDAYR
+988 YIKRVSVDAYR

-1111 LNAFDL
+1111 LIAFDL

-1132 DDVLLATRA
+1132 DDVLLVTRA
-1141 GLAIRFPES
+1141 GLAIRFPET
-1150 DVPVRGRTAGGVK
+1150 DVPVRGRTAGGVR

-1191 GFGKCTPLKEYRV
+1191 GFGKCTPLTEYRV

-1261 GVKLIDLAEGD
+1261 GVKLIDLAPGD

-1280 VLGKRLHEVD
+1280 VLGKRLHAVD
-1290 SARDGQN
+1290 SARDGQDTDE
-1297 ARG
+1297 

>member
-90 LVRIAQDFN
+90 LVRMAQDFN

-136 GLIPIGKLA
+136 GLIPISKLA
-145 DLPSPPVS
+145 SAEA
-153 PSPNMLGE
+153 G
-161 GELTPLSHSVGEGLG
+161 
-176 VRADRETPTETAID
+176 TEVAID

-225 TGTPNHPVLVC
+225 IGTPNHPVLVC

-277 PYYPDLSPST
+277 PYYPDLSPAT
-287 RRHALP
+287 RRHTLP

-598 ETRLTPI
+598 EVRLTPI

-664 VVDALIYRLE
+664 IVDALIYRLE

-873 SETAEAARREMIRRF
+873 SETAEVARREMIRRF

-951 KFGDARR
+951 KYGDARR

-1087 TMITRRGEIK
+1087 TMITRGGEIK

-1178 VQPDALLLVVSEN
+1178 VLPDALLLVVSEN

-1261 GVKLIDLAEGD
+1261 GVKLIDLAPGD

-1280 VLGKRLHEVD
+1280 VLGKRLHAVD
-1290 SARDGQN
+1290 ASRDGQDEG
-1297 ARG
+1297 A

>member
-90 LVRIAQDFN
+90 LVRMAQDFN

-136 GLIPIGKLA
+136 GLIPISKLA
-145 DLPSPPVS
+145 SAEAGAEV
-153 PSPNMLGE
+153 
-161 GELTPLSHSVGEGLG
+161 
-176 VRADRETPTETAID
+176 AID
-190 IAVRSVGGR
+190 IAVRSAGGR

-225 TGTPNHPVLVC
+225 IGTPNHPVLVC
-236 LADTTGKPRLAW
+236 LADPTGKPRLAW

-277 PYYPDLSPST
+277 PYYPDLSPAT

-377 LHGRSAERVV
+377 LRGRSAERVV
-387 PEAILRSPQA
+387 PEAILRAPQA

-437 VMLLHFGIVAR
+437 VMLMHFGIVAR

-530 ERLADALP
+530 ERLADAIP

-576 YSIRVASDCH
+576 YSIRVASECH

-598 ETRLTPI
+598 EVRLTPI

-664 VVDALIYRLE
+664 IVDALIYRLE
-674 HPNCTLEPILKLLP
+674 HPNCTLEPIQKLLP

-937 VEQIIKDDLRMLKE
+937 VEQIIKDDLRTLKE
-951 KFGDARR
+951 KYGDARR

-1087 TMITRRGEIK
+1087 TMITRGGEIK

-1178 VQPDALLLVVSEN
+1178 VLPDALLLVVSEN

-1290 SARDGQN
+1290 SARDGQH
-1297 ARG
+1297 AGE

>member
-90 LVRIAQDFN
+90 LVRMAQDFN

-161 GELTPLSHSVGEGLG
+161 GEPTPLSHSVGEGLG
-176 VRADRETPTETAID
+176 VRADRETPTEAAID
-190 IAVRSVGGR
+190 VVVRSVGGR

-236 LADTTGKPRLAW
+236 LADATGKPRLAW

-277 PYYPDLSPST
+277 LYYPDLSPAT
-287 RRHALP
+287 RRHVLP

-317 IEFTCTPGEF
+317 IEFTCTPSEF

-377 LHGRSAERVV
+377 LRGRSAERVV

-407 EGDGGVERSGRSLMR
+407 EGDGCVERSGRSLMR

-505 YLSAYVRRTATRH
+505 YLSAYVRRTATCH
-518 REWLSKHNFDRP
+518 REWLGKHNFDRP

-538 RLLEALTPEDA
+538 RLLEALSPEDA

-563 PIVAIEDAGTQRV
+563 PIVAIEEAGTQRV

-598 ETRLTPI
+598 EVRLTPI

-664 VVDALIYRLE
+664 IVDALIYRLE

-823 LLDHYLEHRRTVIE
+823 LLDHYLEHRRAVIE

-937 VEQIIKDDLRMLKE
+937 VEQIIKDDLRTLKE
-951 KFGDARR
+951 KYGDARR

-988 YIKRVSMDAYR
+988 YIKRVSVDAYR

-1087 TMITRRGEIK
+1087 TMITRGGEIK

-1124 WVLHTSGK
+1124 WVLHTSGT
-1132 DDVLLATRA
+1132 DDVLLVTRA

-1191 GFGKCTPLKEYRV
+1191 GFGKCTPLTEYRV

-1213 TMNVTRKTGSVV
+1213 TMNVTRKTGNVV

-1280 VLGKRLHEVD
+1280 VLGKRLHAVE
-1290 SARDGQN
+1290 SARDGQDES
-1297 ARG
+1297 G

>member
-1 MSSPIGR
+1 MSNSIGR
-8 EVLQVPVE
+8 EVLQIPVE

-90 LVRIAQDFN
+90 LVRMAQDFN

-121 MRYCLTGDAL
+121 MRY
-131 VRTAE
+131 
-136 GLIPIGKLA
+136 
-145 DLPSPPVS
+145 
-153 PSPNMLGE
+153 
-161 GELTPLSHSVGEGLG
+161 
-176 VRADRETPTETAID
+176 TE
-190 IAVRSVGGR
+190 V
-199 TQRAER
+199 
-205 WFDCGEHPT
+205 
-214 LRVRTRYGYEL
+214 
-225 TGTPNHPVLVC
+225 
-236 LADTTGKPRLAW
+236 
-248 KTLDTLQ
+248 
-255 VGDYLVIDR
+255 
-264 GVETHAGTPVDLT
+264 
-277 PYYPDLSPST
+277 
-287 RRHALP
+287 
-293 TQLDEPLAF
+293 
-302 LMGALVAEGTLADDR
+302 
-317 IEFTCTPGEF
+317 
-327 ADEFV
+327 
-332 RCWARVFPDCRLHQ
+332 
-346 WLRPPVGFGK
+346 
-356 RPFWQMQVVSQQ
+356 
-368 VVRLLGNLG
+368 
-377 LHGRSAERVV
+377 
-387 PEAILRSPQA
+387 
-397 VQAAFLRGLF
+397 
-407 EGDGGVERSGRSLMR
+407 
-422 VSLVSASKRL
+422 
-432 LQQVQ
+432 
-437 VMLLHFGIVAR
+437 
-448 LTQDT
+448 
-453 RGTTWRLILTGAR
+453 
-466 NLQRYAASIGF
+466 
-477 VSEAKRK
+477 
-484 ALEAILSDAT
+484 
-494 GRVLSK
+494 
-500 TDFVP
+500 
-505 YLSAYVRRTATRH
+505 
-518 REWLSKHNFDRP
+518 
-530 ERLADALP
+530 
-538 RLLEALTPEDA
+538 
-549 EFLCALA
+549 
-556 EGRYFFD
+556 
-563 PIVAIEDAGTQRV
+563 
-576 YSIRVASDCH
+576 
-586 SFVANGFINHNT
+586 
-598 ETRLTPI
+598 RLTPI

-628 EEPTVLPARFPNLLC
+628 EEPMVLPARFPNLLC

-654 TNIPPHNLSE
+654 TNIPPHNLGE

-696 LILGTKGIRQAYE
+696 LILGAKGIRQAYE

-756 AGKLDGITDLADY
+756 AGKLDGITDIADY

-791 NSLLKHTQMRT
+791 NSLLKHTQLRT

-823 LLDHYLEHRRTVIE
+823 LLDHYLEHRRIVIE

-873 SETAEAARREMIRRF
+873 SETAEAARRTMIQRF

-912 KLAEEYRGLLREITR
+912 KIAEEYRGLLREITR

-937 VEQIIKDDLRMLKE
+937 VEAIIKDDLRTLKE
-951 KFGDARR
+951 KFGDPRR

-1067 PDEKV
+1067 SDEKV

-1079 DFASEGYL
+1079 DFDAPGYL
-1087 TMITRRGEIK
+1087 TMITRKGEIK

-1117 ESGDSLG
+1117 EPGDSLG
-1124 WVLHTSGK
+1124 WVLHTSGS
-1132 DDVLLATRA
+1132 DDVLLVTKA
-1141 GLAIRFPES
+1141 GLAIRFSET
-1150 DVPVRGRTAGGVK
+1150 DVPVRSRAAGGVK
-1163 AIRLGKDDALVAACR
+1163 AITLGKDDALVSACR

-1204 QSRGGKGIF
+1204 QSRGGKGIY
-1213 TMNVTRKTGSVV
+1213 TMNVTRKTGYVV

-1231 KDDKVILVTANGKGI
+1231 KDDKLILVTSNGKGI

-1251 DLRITGRIAQ
+1251 DLRVTGRIAQ

-1280 VLGKRLHEVD
+1280 VLGKRLQEVG
-1290 SARDGQN
+1290 AGREG
-1297 ARG
+1297 

>member
-90 LVRIAQDFN
+90 LVRMAQDFN

-136 GLIPIGKLA
+136 GLIPISKLA
-145 DLPSPPVS
+145 SAEAGAEV
-153 PSPNMLGE
+153 
-161 GELTPLSHSVGEGLG
+161 
-176 VRADRETPTETAID
+176 AID
-190 IAVRSVGGR
+190 IAVRSAGGR

-236 LADTTGKPRLAW
+236 LADTSGKPRLAW

-255 VGDYLVIDR
+255 VGEYLVIDR
-264 GVETHAGTPVDLT
+264 GIETQAGTPVDLS
-277 PYYPDLSPST
+277 PYYPDLSPAT
-287 RRHALP
+287 RRHTLP

-332 RCWARVFPDCRLHQ
+332 RCWARVFPNCRLHQ

-387 PEAILRSPQA
+387 PEAILRAPQA

-407 EGDGGVERSGRSLMR
+407 EGDGCVERSGRSLMR

-484 ALEAILSDAT
+484 ALEAVLNDAT

-518 REWLSKHNFDRP
+518 REWLGKHNFDRP

-538 RLLEALTPEDA
+538 RLLEALSPEDA

-791 NSLLKHTQMRT
+791 NSLLKHTQLRT

-823 LLDHYLEHRRTVIE
+823 LLDHYLEHRRVVIE

-1087 TMITRRGEIK
+1087 TMITRGGEIK

-1178 VQPDALLLVVSEN
+1178 VLPDALLLVVSEN

-1272 TVAAITRI
+1272 MVAAITRI

-1290 SARDGQN
+1290 SARDGQH
-1297 ARG
+1297 AGE